1 MAQPDTHVRGVVDC
15 GAVTPLLS
23 PMTVGCACRLWYAPP
38 LHRDPVV
45 PLPLPLG
52 EAGARDPGVGSGP
65 VVKQEPTTGTG
76 GGVAGASA
84 SSDAMSRQHSTGAG
98 AGAGAGSGAGAGA
111 GAGSGGGYGD
121 AASARSILLER
132 ALQHPLLR
140 HRVDMLE
147 KDIVTSRERDWKWQ
161 TGVGAKDVV
170 TQKPPYNASPPAA
183 SASGAPPSEAELEAK
198 AKIDAANLEKLD
210 KLEVLAWLRS
220 THVVFAMRTRQ
231 VLLGRST
238 AVRPRDAG
246 VGPTMPCLNRVVCA
260 CCGVVAAAVA
270 CVVCALTAMPGRY
283 RRRPSWPRDAG
294 ISPTSG
300 HQAAL

>member
-1 MAQPDTHVRGVVDC
+1 M
-15 GAVTPLLS
+15 
-23 PMTVGCACRLWYAPP
+23 
-38 LHRDPVV
+38 
-45 PLPLPLG
+45 
-52 EAGARDPGVGSGP
+52 
-65 VVKQEPTTGTG
+65 
-76 GGVAGASA
+76 
-84 SSDAMSRQHSTGAG
+84 
-98 AGAGAGSGAGAGA
+98 
-111 GAGSGGGYGD
+111 
-121 AASARSILLER
+121 LLER

-198 AKIDAANLEKLD
+198 AKIDAANLDKLD

-238 AVRPRDAG
+238 AVRLPEAG
-246 VGPTMPCLNRVVCA
+246 VGPHNAVPEPCRVCLLR
-260 CCGVVAAAVA
+260 CGGCRRG

-300 HQAAL
+300 HQAALRRHVLHNQHRQEPVLDQWQGRRSRASVANVVGARSRDEPS

>member
-1 MAQPDTHVRGVVDC
+1 M
-15 GAVTPLLS
+15 
-23 PMTVGCACRLWYAPP
+23 
-38 LHRDPVV
+38 
-45 PLPLPLG
+45 
-52 EAGARDPGVGSGP
+52 
-65 VVKQEPTTGTG
+65 
-76 GGVAGASA
+76 
-84 SSDAMSRQHSTGAG
+84 
-98 AGAGAGSGAGAGA
+98 
-111 GAGSGGGYGD
+111 
-121 AASARSILLER
+121 LLER

-198 AKIDAANLEKLD
+198 AKIDAANLDKLD

-270 CVVCALTAMPGRY
+270 VWCVRSQQCPVDIDVAQAGHATRVSRRQAVIKLRSDGMFYITNIGKNPFWINGKVGDRVLASQMWWAPALVMSPHECACVCGGGPGTAQR
-283 RRRPSWPRDAG
+283 
-294 ISPTSG
+294 
-300 HQAAL
+300 